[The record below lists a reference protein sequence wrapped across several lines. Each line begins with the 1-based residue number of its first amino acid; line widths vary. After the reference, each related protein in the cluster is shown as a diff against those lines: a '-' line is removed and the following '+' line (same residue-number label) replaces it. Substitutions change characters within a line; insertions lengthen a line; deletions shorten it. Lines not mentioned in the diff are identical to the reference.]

1 MAQWQSA
8 IQQIAADETIEE
20 VILSGGD
27 PLTIV
32 DPKLAEL
39 VAALDSIP
47 HLKRLRIHTRLPI
60 MIPARVTDGLV
71 ELLSQSRL
79 QSFVVIHANHENEL
93 DDSVGVALGRLAS
106 AGVTL
111 LNQSV
116 LLRGINDN
124 AEVLIGL
131 SKRLLELRVLPYYLH
146 QLDQVVGTSHFE
158 VAPQRGVEL
167 IEQMRAALPGYAVP
181 RFVKELP
188 GEPNKTVWA

>member
-8 IQQIAADETIEE
+8 IDKIAADETIEE

-124 AEVLIGL
+124 ACLLYTSPSPRDATL
-131 SKRLLELRVLPYYLH
+131 SRMP
-146 QLDQVVGTSHFE
+146 SS
-158 VAPQRGVEL
+158 A
-167 IEQMRAALPGYAVP
+167 
-181 RFVKELP
+181 
-188 GEPNKTVWA
+188 